1 MPPRERFPA
10 VFAELRQLLSESAGD
25 LIVQTDEPH
34 KFELWAPPG
43 KRFPRPTFFGA
54 VRLGKTYVSYYLM
67 PIYVFP
73 DLLAGL
79 PRALKVRMQGKSC
92 FNFTVVTPDQRLAL
106 ADLTRRAR
114 ERYRVEEVG

>member
-1 MPPRERFPA
+1 MPPRDRFPS
-10 VFAELRQLLSESAGD
+10 VFAELRQLLSEAATD
-25 LIVQTDEPH
+25 LIVQTDEPN
-34 KFELWAPPG
+34 KFELWAPAG
-43 KRFPRPTFFGA
+43 KRFPRPMFFGG

-79 PRALKVRMQGKSC
+79 PRTLKARMQGKSC
-92 FNFTVVTPDQRLAL
+92 FNFTMVTPDQRLAL